1 MTPAQQVGAHG
12 LFITHALSAANH
24 ARELG
29 APIVPTIAAAQA
41 ALESR
46 YGESRLAAEAN
57 NLFGVKAGKHWHGE
71 VLELLTREW
80 DAKAVGWYTVTAR
93 WRKYPTWEDCFADYG
108 SIIGRLPWYADAVAA
123 AKRGDASGFLAGL
136 MAEAHGP
143 GTADDEPGWATDPEY
158 SAKVLAITMQWGL
171 L

>member
-1 MTPAQQVGAHG
+1 
-12 LFITHALSAANH
+12 LFITRALSAARH

-29 APIVPTIAAAQA
+29 APIVPAIAAAQA

-46 YGESRLAAEAN
+46 YGASRLAVKAD

-71 VLELLTREW
+71 VLELPTREW
-80 DAKAVGWYTVTAR
+80 DAKVKGWYTITAR

-108 SIIGRLPWYADAVAA
+108 AIIGRLSWYADAVAA

-136 MAEAHGP
+136 VADPHGP
-143 GTADDEPGWATDPEY
+143 GPADDEPGFATDPQYFE
-158 SAKVLAITMQWGL
+158 KVWAVAMQWGL
-171 L
+171 V